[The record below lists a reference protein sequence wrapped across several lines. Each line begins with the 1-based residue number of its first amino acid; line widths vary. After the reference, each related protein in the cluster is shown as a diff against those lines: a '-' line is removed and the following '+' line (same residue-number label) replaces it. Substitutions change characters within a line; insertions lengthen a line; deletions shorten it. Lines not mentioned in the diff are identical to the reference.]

1 MKNTRECL
9 EEVRSA
15 HGKKRKCSGSS
26 ECRAK
31 SRKSD
36 HHKHQGDERK
46 YNEGLLTQRKVEKR
60 CCQISKP
67 VLVDFEFFMTDVAG
81 LIRTKSLIR
90 QNLHFIS
97 TLKAPLLLKVFI
109 PRGDES
115 KPVDM
120 RKLQLLRIFAQL
132 LTYLA
137 KVDAYSM
144 VIADG

>member
-1 MKNTRECL
+1 
-9 EEVRSA
+9 
-15 HGKKRKCSGSS
+15 
-26 ECRAK
+26 
-31 SRKSD
+31 
-36 HHKHQGDERK
+36 
-46 YNEGLLTQRKVEKR
+46 
-60 CCQISKP
+60 
-67 VLVDFEFFMTDVAG
+67 MTDVAG